1 MQKGDKK
8 MINIL
13 VVDDEEAIANL
24 IKTTLNKAGYVCR
37 TVYDGDPLSDGEMR
51 GYDKKLVEKRYIEM
65 GCEAVVVY

>member
-1 MQKGDKK
+1 MMNFLFLWYKNDTR
-8 MINIL
+8 IIYN
-13 VVDDEEAIANL
+13 VN
-24 IKTTLNKAGYVCR
+24 VCQ